1 MSIIRIA
8 NLLPEIYNSESR
20 DFQLFTHILDLV
32 QNSIKFDIDH
42 IIKVINTEEI
52 PSEYLYNLQTKVGFL
67 TNNIYPEG
75 ELRFILS
82 AFPWLIKYKGSKQGI
97 ILSVNAFLK
106 ARGVHGTPLVEINNH
121 PDYTIKIG
129 INTDKIDTT
138 LLEDVLSYVIP
149 SGYLY
154 EIYFYKDT
162 RLPSVSD
169 KFDSDVYASSTTTG
183 AYNIANENSTTETIN
198 SILSPDNKIDANK
211 YYNTIGVG
219 IINNEEEKKANG

>member
-1 MSIIRIA
+1 MDIIRVA

-42 IIKVINTEEI
+42 IVKIINTEEI
-52 PSEYLYNLQTKVGFL
+52 PSEYLDNLRTKVGFL
-67 TNNIYPEG
+67 TNSTYTED

-82 AFPWLIKYKGSKQGI
+82 AFPWLMKYKGSKQGI

-121 PDYTIKIG
+121 PDYTIRIG
-129 INTDKIDTT
+129 ISTDKVDTS
-138 LLEDVLSYVIP
+138 LLEDVLSYIVP

-162 RLPSVSD
+162 KLPNISD
-169 KFDSDVYASSTTTG
+169 SLGNDVYASSTTTG
-183 AYNIANENSTTETIN
+183 AYYIAGEDSTSETIG
-198 SILSPDNKIDANK
+198 SILTNNEIEASK

-219 IINNEEEKKANG
+219 IINNEGEKVDE

>member
-1 MSIIRIA
+1 MGIIRIA

-42 IIKVINTEEI
+42 IIKIINTEEI
-52 PSEYLYNLQTKVGFL
+52 PSEYLDNLQTKVGFL
-67 TNNIYPEG
+67 TNNTYTEG

-97 ILSVNAFLK
+97 IICVNAFLK

-129 INTDKIDTT
+129 ISADRIDTT
-138 LLEDVLSYVIP
+138 LLEDVLSYVVP

-162 RLPSVSD
+162 KLPNVSD
-169 KFDSDVYASSTTTG
+169 EFNLDVYANSTTTG
-183 AYNIANENSTTETIN
+183 AYYIADEKPSSETID
-198 SILSPDNKIDANK
+198 SILTENTIDADK
-211 YYNTIGVG
+211 YYNTVGVG
-219 IINNEEEKKANG
+219 IVNNKEEKVDE

>member
-42 IIKVINTEEI
+42 IIKIINTEEI
-52 PSEYLYNLQTKVGFL
+52 SSEYLDNLKTKVGFF
-67 TNNIYPEG
+67 TSNIYTAD
-75 ELRFILS
+75 ELRFVLS
-82 AFPWLIKYKGSKQGI
+82 AFPWLMKYKGSKQGI
-97 ILSVNAFLK
+97 ILCVNTFLK
-106 ARGVHGTPLVEINNH
+106 ARGVHGTPLVEINNY

-129 INTDKIDTT
+129 ISTSRVDTT
-138 LLEDVLSYVIP
+138 LLEDILSYIVP

-162 RLPSVSD
+162 KLPNTPD
-169 KFDSDVYASSTTTG
+169 KFNTDVYANSTTTG

-198 SILSPDNKIDANK
+198 SILSTGNKIDANK

-219 IINNEEEKKANG
+219 IINNEEEDANG

>member
-1 MSIIRIA
+1 MDIIRIA

-42 IIKVINTEEI
+42 ITKIINTEEM
-52 PSEYLYNLQTKVGFL
+52 PSEYLDNLQTKVGFL
-67 TNNIYPEG
+67 TNNAYTED

-97 ILSVNAFLK
+97 ILCVNAFLK
-106 ARGVHGTPLVEINNH
+106 TRGVHGTPLVEINNY
-121 PDYTIKIG
+121 PNYTIKIG
-129 INTDKIDTT
+129 ISTNRIDTA
-138 LLEDVLSYVIP
+138 LLEDVLSYIVP

-162 RLPSVSD
+162 KLPNVSD
-169 KFDSDVYASSTTTG
+169 EFSIDVYAKDTTTG
-183 AYNIANENSTTETIN
+183 AYYIANEDSTEETIP
-198 SILSPDNKIDANK
+198 SILTDNTIAADK
-211 YYNTIGVG
+211 YYNTIGIG
-219 IINNEEEKKANG
+219 IINNKEEESTNE